1 MAETETKPKMTHVEG
16 VDFKDPERDALEEDF
31 TPAQQRLIKRRIDR
45 RLVVT
50 CGVMYCISLID
61 RTNLSAAAI
70 AGMSEDLVLIE
81 DRYSIL
87 VLLFFITYTLL
98 QPPATILLRRVG
110 PRPFLAGICFSW
122 GMTMIGHGLVRQWYA
137 MIPLRLL
144 LGAFEAGFFPGC
156 LYLISTWYSRYE
168 LHRRYSGFYLIGV
181 LANGFAGVLA
191 SSNYWFK
198 DGVGNY
204 RGWRW
209 IFIIEGVVTV
219 VIAAVG
225 YFTLVDFPDRSTT
238 KSWNF
243 LSERECQWVIR
254 RISADR
260 DDADAEA
267 FNLKKWAASGL
278 DLKVWG
284 FALCFCFVTTT
295 SYSIAYFLPIILRGM
310 GFSLAASQLLVAP
323 PYVMACILMV
333 IVSWIGDKYK
343 TKAPILIVFGLLTIV
358 GLAIMGYTTSTGP
371 RYFGVFLTTA
381 AANTNLPT
389 IMAYQAN
396 NIRGQ
401 WKRAFCSATL
411 VGFGG
416 IGGIAG
422 SLVFRTQDAP
432 LYRPGVYATIACN
445 SLLIIIV
452 VLLSIHF
459 RRCNKKADQGR
470 MIIEGLE
477 GFRYTI

>member
-1 MAETETKPKMTHVEG
+1 MEDTEVKQEIAHVEG
-16 VDFKDPERDALEEDF
+16 RDVRDSDQETFNEF
-31 TPAQQRLIKRRIDR
+31 TPAEEKRIKRRIDR
-45 RLVVT
+45 RLVTT

-61 RTNLSAAAI
+61 RTNLSSAAI
-70 AGMSEDLVLIE
+70 AGMNEDLVLVG

-98 QPPATILLRRVG
+98 QPPATIMLRRVG

-122 GMTMIGHGLVRQWYA
+122 GVVMLGHGFVNVWWA
-137 MIPLRLL
+137 MTPLRVL
-144 LGAFEAGFFPGC
+144 LGAFEAGFFPSC
-156 LYLISTWYSRYE
+156 LYLISTWFSRYE
-168 LHRRYSGFYLIGV
+168 LHRRYSFFYLIGV
-181 LANGFAGVLA
+181 LASGFSGVLA
-191 SSNYWFK
+191 YGLMQM
-198 DGVGNY
+198 DGLSNY

-209 IFIIEGVVTV
+209 IFIIEGIITMI
-219 VIAAVG
+219 IACVG
-225 YFTLVDFPDRSTT
+225 YFTIVDFPDRSVE

-254 RISADR
+254 KIAADR
-260 DDADAEA
+260 DDADIDK
-267 FNLKKWAASGL
+267 FDFKKWAASGL
-278 DLKVWG
+278 DPKVWG
-284 FALCFCFVTTT
+284 FALIFCFVTTT
-295 SYSIAYFLPIILRGM
+295 SYAVAYFLPIILRGM
-310 GFSLAASQLLVAP
+310 GFSVAASQLLVAP
-323 PYVMACILMV
+323 PYVMACIMMM
-333 IVSWIGDKYK
+333 IVSWFGDKYK
-343 TKAPILIVFGLLTIV
+343 TKAPILITCSTLTIV
-358 GLAIMGYTTSTGP
+358 GLVLMGFTTSIGS
-371 RYFGVFLTTA
+371 RYFGVFMVAA

-422 SLVFRTQDAP
+422 SLVFRTQDSP
-432 LYRPGVYATIACN
+432 LYRPGIYATITCN
-445 SLLIIIV
+445 SLVIIIV
-452 VLLSIHF
+452 ASLSIHF
-459 RRCNKKADQGR
+459 RRCNKKADQGL